1 MDLAHALTDVTDLE
15 AVLVSH
21 YPALQ
26 RRLTVVLHD
35 ADAAQDI
42 AQAAMTEALEHRG
55 RFSGGDARAWL
66 YTIGLRL
73 AFNELRRVRR
83 LRSRTA
89 DREPTWA
96 MTTDPDLWLALGDLE
111 PRQRAALLLSTL
123 EGYTHAEVGTI
134 LGVAEGTVSSW
145 LSRTKD
151 RLRQVLAEEHND

>member
-15 AVLVSH
+15 AALVTH

-26 RRLTVVLHD
+26 RRLTVVLRD

-42 AQAAMTEALEHRG
+42 AQAAMAEALKHRG
-55 RFSGGDARAWL
+55 RFVGGDARAWL

-73 AFNELRRVRR
+73 AFNELRRLRR
-83 LRSRTA
+83 VRSRAA

-96 MTTDPDLWLALGDLE
+96 MTTDPDLWIALEDLD

-151 RLRQVLAEEHND
+151 RLRRILAEEPR